1 MAISAQPPAKP
12 ANIAPAQPPR
22 VQENKQAAKKQE
34 APSPPPPPAPSVNT
48 SGQVTGTTISTSA

>member
-1 MAISAQPPAKP
+1 MAINSPPPVKV
-12 ANIAPAQPPR
+12 ANVAPPQPPR

-34 APSPPPPPAPSVNT
+34 APPPPPPAPSVNT